1 MQSGSLTIGGT
12 NADYGTATGWTS
24 NTAGLMMECD
34 NYTEIVVHD
43 NNTRLASLM
52 YYDGVYNKIYIGRN
66 KGWGVT
72 QTEISGN
79 FTMPC
84 DRWIYSGDALRTRLY
99 YETNGTS
106 YYQGYGSDYAAAHQ
120 WRNRD
125 GTWVMSLNNLGDLS
139 VTGQFNC
146 QLYTIS
152 YSYHDMVGVYL
163 EDSQV
168 NQFGNYQLKVIQGTF
183 TGFHRVFTEDELFNT
198 INQPCL
204 PVEFQL

>member
-1 MQSGSLTIGGT
+1 VNTLNTVH
-12 NADYGTATGWTS
+12 NAGDR
-24 NTAGLMMECD
+24 
-34 NYTEIVVHD
+34 V
-43 NNTRLASLM
+43 ASLM

-84 DRWIYSGDALRTRLY
+84 DRWIYSGDALRTRLH

-106 YYQGYGSDYAAAHQ
+106 YYQGYGGDYAAAHQ

-125 GTWVMSLNNLGDLS
+125 GNWVMSLNNLGDCGI
-139 VTGQFNC
+139 TGQFNC

-152 YSYHDMVGVYL
+152 GSYRDFVGVYL

-168 NQFGNYQLKVIQGTF
+168 NDVGNYVLKVIQGTF
-183 TGFHRVFTEDELFNT
+183 TGFHGVFTEDELFNKDEPQLFKDNYIGRIVVSNGKIATDTNDNEKDWVIKYDKEGIT
-198 INQPCL
+198 I
-204 PVEFQL
+204 